1 MNKEFSPEERL
12 LHLIKGKKDIP
23 KKLDRQQEEKP
34 VIKDEAITL
43 KEESSISIKE
53 TNKEPIKTITKGENK
68 STINSNIVFLI
79 VVFVILLVMGIG
91 IISLFAKKE
100 DKDIKNLEL
109 FISSISETA
118 KQASLID
125 KELTEK
131 IAVKDQV
138 SKKEEA
144 GSFDDYQKLLSD
156 KSIFA
161 PAVSRKRQQSA
172 TEGPSLR
179 DLVKELRLVGI
190 MPGEDPQAIIED
202 KRTGETLF
210 LKRDEMI
217 NDIKI
222 EDIGTGRVT
231 LGYNEDTTT
240 LSL

>member
-12 LHLIKGKKDIP
+12 LRLIKGKKDVP
-23 KKLDRQQEEKP
+23 KKPDRQQEEKP

-68 STINSNIVFLI
+68 SIINSNIVLLI
-79 VVFVILLVMGIG
+79 VVFVILLAMGIG
-91 IISLFAKKE
+91 IISLFTKKE

-118 KQASLID
+118 KEASLID
-125 KELTEK
+125 KKLSEK
-131 IAVKDQV
+131 LVVKDQV

>member
-23 KKLDRQQEEKP
+23 KKPDRQQEEKP
-34 VIKDEAITL
+34 VIKNEAITL
-43 KEESSISIKE
+43 KEKSTIPIKE
-53 TNKEPIKTITKGENK
+53 TNKEPIKTITTGENK
-68 STINSNIVFLI
+68 STINSNIVLLV
-79 VVFVILLVMGIG
+79 VVFIILLAMGIG
-91 IISLFAKKE
+91 IISLFTKKE
-100 DKDIKNLEL
+100 DRDIKNLEL
-109 FISSISETA
+109 LISSISETA
-118 KQASLID
+118 KEESLID
-125 KELTEK
+125 KEPIEK
-131 IAVKDQV
+131 LAVKDQV

-144 GSFDDYQKLLSD
+144 VSFDDYQRLLSD
-156 KSIFA
+156 KSIFVPAA
-161 PAVSRKRQQSA
+161 PRKRQQSA

-231 LGYNEDTTT
+231 LSYNEDTTT

>member
-23 KKLDRQQEEKP
+23 KKPDRQQEEKP

-53 TNKEPIKTITKGENK
+53 TNKEPIKIITKSENK
-68 STINSNIVFLI
+68 STINSNIVLLI
-79 VVFVILLVMGIG
+79 VVFVILLAMGIG
-91 IISLFAKKE
+91 IISLFTKKE

-109 FISSISETA
+109 LISSILETA
-118 KQASLID
+118 KEEPLID
-125 KELTEK
+125 KKLSEK
-131 IAVKDQV
+131 LAVKDQV

-161 PAVSRKRQQSA
+161 PAVPRKRQQLA

-190 MPGEDPQAIIED
+190 MPGEDPQVIIED

-210 LKRDEMI
+210 LKRNEMI